1 MSQSGCTPMVSVVM
15 PSFNQARFIRDSIA
29 SVLSQSYPLIELI
42 VADGGSGDETLEI
55 LRACQARDG
64 RLRWFAGPDT
74 GPAQALNKAMR
85 QVRGTVIGWLNSDD
99 LYTPGAIGRAVSS
112 LSLQREFVAV
122 YGHGQHIDESGRELA
137 MYPTRPPSVAIDTF
151 LNGCFICQPTMF
163 FTRAAH
169 LLLGPFDESLK
180 TAFDFEYWLRLFTA
194 MPGRVGFVEELQ
206 AQSRLHKD
214 CITRRMR
221 REVALEG
228 LKVLR
233 HHLGRAPAHWALTH
247 IDEILAGHPK
257 GEPPRELIT
266 EFVRAARDYV
276 SPATYHHLAEC
287 WGMVDV

>member
-1 MSQSGCTPMVSVVM
+1 MRLTGYTPMVSVVM

-42 VADGGSGDETLEI
+42 VADGGSSDETLEI
-55 LRACQARDG
+55 LRAWQARDS
-64 RLRWFAGPDT
+64 RLRWFAGADT
-74 GPAQALNKAMR
+74 GPAQALNRAMR

-99 LYTPGAIGRAVSS
+99 LYAPGAIGRAVSA
-112 LSLQREFVAV
+112 LSSQQEFVAV
-122 YGHGQHIDESGRELA
+122 YGHGQHIDESGREIGV
-137 MYPTRPPSVAIDTF
+137 YPTRPPSVPLDTF
-151 LNGCFICQPTMF
+151 LSGCFICQPTMF
-163 FTRAAH
+163 FTRAAY
-169 LLLGPFDESLK
+169 LLLGPFDEGLK

-194 MPGRVGFVEELQ
+194 MAGRIGFVEELQ
-206 AQSRLHKD
+206 AQSRLHED

-233 HHLGRAPAHWALTH
+233 QHLGRAPAHWALTH
-247 IDEILAGHPK
+247 IDEILEAHPQ
-257 GEPPRELIT
+257 GEPARELIT

-276 SPATYHHLAEC
+276 SPATYQHLAGR